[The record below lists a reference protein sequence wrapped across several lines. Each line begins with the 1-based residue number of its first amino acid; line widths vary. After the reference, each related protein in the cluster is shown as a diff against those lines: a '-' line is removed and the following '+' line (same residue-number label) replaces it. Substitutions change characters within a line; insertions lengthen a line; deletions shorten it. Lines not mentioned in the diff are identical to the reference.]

1 MVVII
6 DNYDSFTYNLAH
18 LVKELGVAVD
28 VLRNDQ
34 FSIEEL
40 EQYDKIILS
49 PGPGVPEEAGLLL
62 DVIRTYAG
70 KKPILGVCLGEQAI
84 GQAFGGKLVNLSTV
98 FHGVQ
103 TIIRLT
109 EPDYIFRGLP
119 EEIAVGRYHS
129 WVVDTEN
136 FPETLAITAVSPEGQ
151 IMALKHREYDVRGI
165 QFHPES
171 VLTPDGKQ
179 IMANW
184 LQDTSVPRI
193 LEGAISAMYI
203 GHTAEARPTPIPPNT
218 RYKLNAMSNSMF
230 GSP

>member
-1 MVVII
+1 MVVIK

-18 LVKELGVAVD
+18 QEKELGAKVD

-34 FSIEEL
+34 FKIEEL

-62 DVIRTYAG
+62 DVIRTYSG

-84 GQAFGGKLVNLSTV
+84 GQVFGGRLVNLSKV

-103 TIIRLT
+103 TDIQLT

-119 EEIAVGRYHS
+119 ARIPVGRYHS

-184 LQDTSVPRI
+184 LQGDENITSHK
-193 LEGAISAMYI
+193 S
-203 GHTAEARPTPIPPNT
+203 
-218 RYKLNAMSNSMF
+218 K
-230 GSP
+230 